1 MEARGALAEMLTHTV
16 AESTSGPVILWGMYP
31 FREDEMEHMKKSLS
45 ECVGDVPYTL
55 IAFQVSDWNREFSPW
70 AAPELD
76 ATFTGEG
83 EATLNFLQEELL
95 PLVKEK
101 YGTHREVYLMGYSL
115 AGLFALWCLTKT
127 DAFDGAA
134 SCSGSL
140 WYPGFLDFLEKQT
153 APTGKRIYLS
163 LGGKESNSRN
173 PLMATVADCT
183 EKATKLLAKENTV
196 KYELNPGGH
205 FADSAKRLA
214 KAVKFLLADS

>member
-1 MEARGALAEMLTHTV
+1 MLTHTV

-101 YGTHREVYLMGYSL
+101 YGTQREVYLMGYSL

-173 PLMATVADCT
+173 SLMATVADCT
-183 EKATKLLAKENTV
+183 EKAAKLLARKNIV
-196 KYELNPGGH
+196 KYELNSGGH

-214 KAVKFLLADS
+214 KAVRFLTNS

>member
-1 MEARGALAEMLTHTV
+1 MLSENTMEARGALAEMLTHTV

-55 IAFQVSDWNREFSPW
+55 IAFQVKDWNREFSPW

-76 ATFTGEG
+76 ATFSGEG
-83 EATLNFLQEELL
+83 EATLHFLQEELL
-95 PLVKEK
+95 PFVREK
-101 YGTHREVYLMGYSL
+101 YGTQRKIYLMGYSL
-115 AGLFALWCLTKT
+115 AGLFAL
-127 DAFDGAA
+127 
-134 SCSGSL
+134 
-140 WYPGFLDFLEKQT
+140 YPGFLSFLEKQT
-153 APTGKRIYLS
+153 ALTGKRIYLS

>member
-1 MEARGALAEMLTHTV
+1 MEARGTLAEMLTYTV

-55 IAFQVSDWNREFSPW
+55 IAFQVSDWNQEFSPW

-163 LGGKESNSRN
+163 LGGKESNTGN
-173 PLMATVADCT
+173 ALMSTVGECT
-183 EKATKLLAKENTV
+183 GKACKILQKDNVV
-196 KYELNPGGH
+196 KYEMNPGGH
-205 FADSAKRLA
+205 FADSGKRLA
-214 KAVKFLLADS
+214 KAMRFFCQK